1 MNTPPRAVGRPEPD
15 EIPSHF
21 VGYIKRVPELDP
33 VMACASQ
40 IEDTAALL
48 RGVSEADALHRYAR
62 GKWSVKE
69 VVGHLADVE
78 RIMAYR
84 ALRIARGD
92 ATPLP
97 GFDENAYVPIAKFD
111 SRSLADLVGELRTAR
126 AATLALFRTFDADAW
141 RRRGTASGKPVSVRA
156 LAFMIPGH
164 ERHHLEILRTR
175 YGIGE
180 GHA

>member
-1 MNTPPRAVGRPEPD
+1 MNQRAVGRPKPD
-15 EIPSHF
+15 EIPSHY

-33 VMACASQ
+33 VIVCAEQ
-40 IEDTAALL
+40 IEDTATLL
-48 RGVSEADALHRYAR
+48 SPLSEKDAMYRYDR
-62 GKWSVKE
+62 GKWSIKE

-92 ATPLP
+92 TTPLP
-97 GFDENAYVPIAKFD
+97 SFDENAYVPIAKFD
-111 SRSLADLVGELRTAR
+111 TRSLADLVGELRTAR
-126 AATLALFRTFDADAW
+126 AGTLALLRTFDADAW

-164 ERHHLEILRTR
+164 ERHHVEILRTR
-175 YGIGE
+175 YGLG
-180 GHA
+180 GVA